1 MKHTPIF
8 MPVILAVLLTAITL
22 YRPPVSQSTANA
34 VSGSSK
40 YMQSVQTALRDAKKL
55 GIFKF
60 PKPCEKCN
68 AANLTVQDFP
78 DLPPVIPLSAADAS
92 FFTTALSDSA
102 SYVLG
107 GLQKAMPFIADYGLL
122 LEGAGERRLLLF
134 STYAQSVKLITGDKD
149 GGVLI
154 GNIDPIFP
162 EIKERLSKLFK

>member
-22 YRPPVSQSTANA
+22 YRPPVSQSSANA
-34 VSGSSK
+34 VDGSSK
-40 YMQSVQTALRDAKKL
+40 YMQSVQTALRDAKTF

-68 AANLTVQDFP
+68 GANLTVQDFP
-78 DLPPVIPLSAADAS
+78 DLPPVTPLSAADAS
-92 FFTTALSDSA
+92 FFVTTLSDPA

-122 LEGAGERRLLLF
+122 LEGAGERRLLLI
-134 STYAQSVKLITGDKD
+134 STYAQSVKLITSDKD

-154 GNIDPIFP
+154 GNVDPIFP
-162 EIKERLSKLFK
+162 KVKERLGNIFR